1 MVGTADAPCWAMS
14 CKPQFVL
21 LLLATQFVFCT
32 SAISTHSARSPTA
45 RFSGYRTFGFDSLA
59 SAPSRYVPSAR
70 SAEVRSR
77 VRQQASKLL
86 EAKGYVVAV
95 DSKADLVIRVAAGRR
110 EQEISHP
117 HPAPRWLEEDEEE
130 DFVEGAFVIDA
141 FDAATDELVW
151 HGSARAEV
159 DPNRIDDE
167 RLRRAVT
174 SVMASFPSRAADT
187 QR

>member
-1 MVGTADAPCWAMS
+1 MVGTADAPSRTMS
-14 CKPQFVL
+14 CKPQLIL

-32 SAISTHSARSPTA
+32 SAISIHSARSPTA
-45 RFSGYRTFGFDSLA
+45 RFSGYRTFAFESFG
-59 SAPSRYVPSAR
+59 SAPSDYVSSAR

-86 EAKGYVVAV
+86 QAKGYVVAA
-95 DSKADLVIRVAAGRR
+95 DSKPDLTIRVAAGRR

-130 DFVEGAFVIDA
+130 DFVEGALVIDA
-141 FDAATDELVW
+141 LDAATEELVW

-159 DPNRIDDE
+159 NPNQIDDE

-174 SVMASFPSRAADT
+174 SVMATFPSRTADT
-187 QR
+187 Q